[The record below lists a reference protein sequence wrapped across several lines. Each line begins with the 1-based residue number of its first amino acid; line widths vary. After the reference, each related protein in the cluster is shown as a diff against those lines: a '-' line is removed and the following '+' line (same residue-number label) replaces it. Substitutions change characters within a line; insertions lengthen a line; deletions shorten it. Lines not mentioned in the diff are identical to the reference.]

1 VQNTVNL
8 WFAGKL
14 PNPVPKAVEFAD
26 ATVGQHYLDNNPGS
40 QLILRDGN
48 LYIATAE
55 SSRWPDSFVRMAET
69 GIGVLSLALFGG
81 ALAIGGWVYY
91 RRRKRRMG
99 LGGID
104 TVRRIARE
112 NGCSNIAGLRR

>member
-1 VQNTVNL
+1 
-8 WFAGKL
+8 
-14 PNPVPKAVEFAD
+14 
-26 ATVGQHYLDNNPGS
+26 
-40 QLILRDGN
+40 
-48 LYIATAE
+48 
-55 SSRWPDSFVRMAET
+55 MAET